1 MRLVAFEA
9 HVAGRT
15 SSALH
20 PHSRH
25 GGCVVLS
32 CRRGHAGIQVKL
44 TIQKEVLN
52 GTILQQTFVAEYVVE
67 WHMCDACAKMA
78 ANSDQW
84 VACCQV

>member
-1 MRLVAFEA
+1 M
-9 HVAGRT
+9 
-15 SSALH
+15 
-20 PHSRH
+20 
-25 GGCVVLS
+25 CVW
-32 CRRGHAGIQVKL
+32 GIQVKL